1 MNRITPLHLAIAL
14 LLAAA
19 PAFAQGVTEP
29 APTTQD
35 SLHATTPAP
44 ETLPPTAT
52 PAPAAPV
59 APAPPPPVPVRAT
72 PQPTRPHVVIPRA
85 DGNIRAER
93 DQMKIMADAADGDL
107 LAAKRAGA
115 EARGVVEIT
124 KRDIDAIAARIKAAK
139 QAKDDATRQPLE
151 ADRKRQEGVRDFFE
165 KLVDAQDAAADE
177 AQARG
182 EFARA
187 AVRTDE
193 LELQLV
199 GRSGV
204 SAYDADPAL
213 FKLEQQYLEA
223 QKARGAA
230 EEKAA
235 NRAQTL
241 SDRRLRLYRAWSDY
255 LTGK

>member
-14 LLAAA
+14 TLAAA

-29 APTTQD
+29 APTQQD

-59 APAPPPPVPVRAT
+59 APAPPPVPVRAT

-85 DGNIRAER
+85 DGTIRAER
-93 DQMKIMADAADGDL
+93 DQMKIAADAADADL
-107 LAAKRAGA
+107 LAAKRSGA

-187 AVRTDE
+187 AIRTGD

-223 QKARGAA
+223 LKARGVA

-235 NRAQTL
+235 SRAQTL
-241 SDRRLRLYRAWSDY
+241 ADRRLRLYRAWSDY